1 MVKRKKEEL
10 LRSMKL
16 GHVPK
21 SAVVGED
28 LAVAEENADLVAV
41 DVEVA
46 AALKHMNSSI
56 ENSENFK
63 LCSFESLLHP
73 VRHVQNLV

>member
-10 LRSMKL
+10 LRSTKL

-21 SAVVGED
+21 SAVV
-28 LAVAEENADLVAV
+28 EENAGLVEM

-46 AALKHMNSSI
+46 AALKHLNSAL
-56 ENSENFK
+56 ENSESFK
-63 LCSFESLLHP
+63 LCSFEGLLQP